1 MNQIEEIK
9 KEIKRLASVKSRLKK
24 QVGKSSYAEDMQKV
38 LEQEAALKELK
49 STLEGT
55 TKRSVTQYTIEDV
68 QELSYEEVIKAIKS
82 IQSKKSN
89 SRWLTTIEGDNEE
102 YRAACRIERML
113 KDRRDELVP
122 TPVSIK
128 CDLQNILNQANDLSK
143 EELIEAL
150 QKLL

>member
-24 QVGKSSYAEDMQKV
+24 QIGKSSYAEDMQKV

-55 TKRSVTQYTIEDV
+55 TKRSVTQYTIEDI
-68 QELSYEEVIKAIKS
+68 QELSYEEVIRAIKS

-89 SRWLTTIEGDNEE
+89 SRWLTTVEGDNEE

-128 CDLQNILNQANDLSK
+128 CDLQNILNQANDLTK